1 MTTWEALSQPRPR
14 HLELVD
20 GDANHVGAPAG
31 VVLVRRL
38 GNGAEGGA
46 WRATDAH
53 DGRPLV
59 AKRVPP
65 SAESAVRRAFDTLRR
80 AGSANLPAP
89 TALSR
94 AADGTP
100 WLITEWVPGQPLT
113 RGPVGVAEAL
123 ADIAA
128 VARALASLHD
138 AGTHHGDVAPGNVV
152 VDGDRR
158 TLVDLA
164 QLGRRG
170 TGTPGFLAPEV
181 LAGGGGPAADRFS
194 LGALLVW
201 RLTGEVPWSRPEA
214 LLQVRARADVVQ
226 RLDALGLT
234 DLSPSVMT
242 LIIRT
247 LLPDPGARPGSTREL
262 ARRLGDLASAGSTV
276 VAGRLRWWAPQ
287 RWPYVGARLDDA
299 VRGLAGGVTRLLV
312 VAGPAGSGRDRI
324 VEELVLRLQAEG
336 VTAVRRDADAWARRE
351 GAASGTWLETWAARA
366 ASDPVVGLLG
376 GTVEG
381 EAVARVKAT
390 ARLARGRVI
399 VTADDAAGEALEGV
413 DGVRVLRPRPLS
425 EPEAIRLVSAAVE
438 GAQADVE
445 AVAKALRDAAGAWP
459 PAIVRVG
466 RACARED
473 ARVEDVAA
481 IAASRPDEDT
491 GMEPG
496 LALAVLRAHWYGRDD
511 GLPCTLA
518 PEGRPHALACAR
530 ARRVLGDAR
539 VRREARAGRGESLAW
554 AVDAHDDAVLERCLR
569 EGDPQDPESARA
581 VVTIEERTVPASL
594 LSVAA
599 ARRLAEGNAK
609 AADALAARAADDPEC
624 RFVRARALQRLGRLD
639 EAWALL
645 HDDAADTTP
654 QRWNKRGL
662 RWRVCV
668 DRGEPAVA
676 AAEATQLGLDDAS
689 VDLGVASALLWAAYA
704 SALSGDVERAN
715 DRLERA
721 AEWASAQA
729 SVEASAV
736 AARVLQLQ
744 GNLAHGRGDLR
755 EAADKFSDAAAAFAR
770 AGEPVGGLTLR
781 GTSCALAI
789 FTLSLDEG
797 IEHGRAALRGL
808 LAHGQSS
815 ALVEAASNLVQLLLH
830 VGAVDE
836 VRAIGAAVEAVVGS
850 GASALIEARC
860 ARLRADVLAAGGG
873 RRQGSSALRRVAAT
887 YAGAAAALEG
897 ADRPGEARDAWLRA
911 AWFSY
916 LSGRADASA
925 RVLGRVIDALPEDD
939 RFGIAHTAA
948 VTVLVAAR
956 IGDAGLLGVGLSL
969 MRRAGTSTSFR
980 AAHRLDL
987 AIAFDRALLAAAR
1000 LDPGSAAQRR
1010 ALAHRLLSTVELVM
1024 QKTRPTDRPAVRT
1037 SLLAEGGDTQALR
1050 ELLEDL
1056 ETDEPAPTPAPAEPA
1071 AAGGDEQY
1079 ARLLRMYR
1087 RFARED
1093 RLEPLLEQVV
1103 DAVMEL
1109 TDAER
1114 GAVVVRRSSGADLSV
1129 TRELSE
1135 GSDGASY
1142 SRSVIARVLDSGE
1155 PVLSVDAAADE
1166 RFDDS
1171 RSISHLNLRSVLA
1184 VPLRFRGEVLGA
1196 AYVDHRL
1203 RRGNFGEGDLAAM
1216 EAFADLAA
1224 LAVAHA
1230 AALHDLGQ
1238 KTEAL
1243 TASSAQLSSL
1253 LEQREAEVLALREDA
1268 RRQAPPTD
1276 GYRGIVGSAP
1286 AMQDVFRLIDRIAD
1300 ADVPVVIHGESGT
1313 GKELVA
1319 RALHYAGGRA
1329 RGPFVA
1335 ENCGAIPETLLE
1347 SVLFGHAKGAFT
1359 GAQKAKPGLF
1369 EAADSGTIFLD
1380 EVSEMSMPMQT
1391 KLLRVLQEG
1400 EVRRVGETAS
1410 RAVDVRVVAASNRD
1424 LEAMVEEGTFRRDLF
1439 YRINVVRVDLPP
1451 LRERAQ
1457 DIAPLIEH
1465 FFARHGASAL
1475 RLAPSVSRA
1484 LQAYAWP
1491 GNVRQLENEVQR
1503 WIALC
1508 EGAVALDDLSPA
1520 IGGTTSSDAPD
1531 PDDLRIKPRVERLE
1545 RDLIARAL
1553 EKTGNN
1559 QTQAAQLLGLSR
1571 YGLQKKL
1578 KRLALELH
1586 RS

>member
-1 MTTWEALSQPRPR
+1 MLR
-14 HLELVD
+14 D
-20 GDANHVGAPAG
+20 
-31 VVLVRRL
+31 RL
-38 GNGAEGGA
+38 GDGAEGGA
-46 WRATDAH
+46 WRAQDVQA
-53 DGRPLV
+53 GREVV

-65 SAESAVRRAFDTLRR
+65 SARAAVQHAFETLRR
-80 AGSANLPAP
+80 AASAHLPAP
-89 TALSR
+89 RSLSQ
-94 AADGTP
+94 AADGTV
-100 WLITEWVPGQPLT
+100 WLITEWVPGAPLSP
-113 RGPVGVAEAL
+113 GPVPVREAL
-123 ADIAA
+123 ADVAA

-138 AGTHHGDVAPGNVV
+138 MGTHHGDVSPSNVV
-152 VDGDRR
+152 VDGERR

-201 RLTGEVPWSRPEA
+201 RLTGEAPWPRPEA
-214 LLQVRARADVVQ
+214 LLGVESRADVRARL
-226 RLDALGLT
+226 RSLGVAE
-234 DLSPSVMT
+234 LSPAVMT
-242 LIIRT
+242 LLCRT
-247 LLPDPGARPGSTREL
+247 LLPQASARPGSTREL
-262 ARRLGDLASAGSTV
+262 ARRLGDLASADAAV
-276 VAGRLRWWAPQ
+276 VAGRLRWWVPQ
-287 RWPYVGARLDDA
+287 RWPYEGAALEEA
-299 VRGLAGGVTRLLV
+299 VSSLAGGETRLLV
-312 VAGPAGSGRDRI
+312 VAGPKGSGRDRV
-324 VEELVLRLQAEG
+324 VEELVLRLNARG
-336 VTAVRRDADAWARRE
+336 HAAVRRDADAWARDE
-351 GAASGTWLETWAARA
+351 GASSGTWLEAWAGRDRR
-366 ASDPVVGLLG
+366 DPVVGLLG
-376 GTVEG
+376 GGVALSAVPRVE
-381 EAVARVKAT
+381 AAS
-390 ARLARGRVI
+390 RLARGRLI
-399 VTADDAAGEALEGV
+399 ITAQDAEGDALEHI

-425 EPEAIRLVSAAVE
+425 EPETIRLVSAAVE
-438 GAQADVE
+438 GTQTEIE
-445 AVAKALRDAAGAWP
+445 ALARALRVVTGAWP
-459 PAIVRVG
+459 PALVRVCE
-466 RACARED
+466 ACARRD
-473 ARVEDVAA
+473 ADVHDVAA
-481 IAASRPDEDT
+481 VAASAADEHV

-496 LALAVLRAHWYGRDD
+496 LALMILRAHWYGPAD
-511 GLPCTLA
+511 GLPPTLA
-518 PEGRPHALACAR
+518 PQGRPHALACAQ
-530 ARRVLGDAR
+530 ARLTLGDR
-539 VRREARAGRGESLAW
+539 VRSEARARRGESLAW
-554 AVDAHDDAVLERCLR
+554 AVDARDDAALEIRLR
-569 EGDPQDPESARA
+569 GSDPRDPEVVRALDMIESADA
-581 VVTIEERTVPASL
+581 PASL
-594 LSVAA
+594 LAVAA
-599 ARRLAEGNAK
+599 SLRLAQGDAK
-609 AADALAARAADDPEC
+609 AAEALAARAPGDPAC
-624 RFVRARALQRLGRLD
+624 RLARARALQRLGELD
-639 EAWALL
+639 RACALL
-645 HDDAADTTP
+645 PDAANDSARL
-654 QRWNKRGL
+654 RWEKRGL
-662 RWRVCV
+662 RWRVYV
-668 DRGEPAVA
+668 DRGEAVSA
-676 AAEATQLGLDDAS
+676 AAEAARLGVDD
-689 VDLGVASALLWAAYA
+689 VPLQLGVASALLWAAYA
-704 SALSGDVERAN
+704 SALSGDLERAER
-715 DRLERA
+715 RLERA
-721 AEWASAQA
+721 LEWAHGQGD
-729 SVEASAV
+729 VEASAV

-744 GNLAHGRGDLR
+744 GNLAHGRRDL
-755 EAADKFSDAAAAFAR
+755 EGAAQKFAAAAAAFVR

-789 FTLSLDEG
+789 LTLSLDDG

-808 LAHGQSS
+808 LAQGQTS
-815 ALVEAASNLVQLLLH
+815 ALVEAALNLVQLLLRVGASDEIEAI
-830 VGAVDE
+830 VGAVE
-836 VRAIGAAVEAVVGS
+836 AAVGS
-850 GASALIEARC
+850 GDGALVQARC
-860 ARLRADVLAAGGG
+860 GRLRADARLAGAGARPHAGVLSQIAAG
-873 RRQGSSALRRVAAT
+873 
-887 YAGAAAALEG
+887 YAKAAASLDA
-897 ADRPGEARDAWLRA
+897 ASCPAEARDAWLRA
-911 AWFSY
+911 AWFTC
-916 LSGRADASA
+916 LSGRANVCV
-925 RVLGRVIDALPEDD
+925 RVLERVIDALPEDD
-939 RFGIAHTAA
+939 PFALARAA
-948 VTVLVAAR
+948 ATTVLVATR
-956 IGDAGLLGVGLSL
+956 VGDAGLLEVGLAL
-969 MRRAGTSTSFR
+969 MRRGGTSATLR

-987 AIAFDRALLAAAR
+987 AIAFDRALLAALR
-1000 LDPGSAAQRR
+1000 FEHGSAAQRR

-1037 SLLAEGGDTQALR
+1037 SLLAEGGDSRALR

-1056 ETDEPAPTPAPAEPA
+1056 EPGEAAAAHAQPA
-1071 AAGGDEQY
+1071 APSVDDQY

-1114 GAVVVRRSSGADLSV
+1114 GAVVVRRAAGVDLSV

-1135 GSDGASY
+1135 GSEGASY
-1142 SRSVIARVLDSGE
+1142 SRSVIDRVLESGE

-1184 VPLRFRGEVLGA
+1184 VPLRFRGELLGA

-1203 RRGNFGEGDLAAM
+1203 RRGNFGEGDLASI

-1230 AALHDLGQ
+1230 AALDDLGR

-1268 RRQAPPTD
+1268 RRQAPARD
-1276 GYRGIVGSAP
+1276 GYRGIIGSAP
-1286 AMQDVFRLIDRIAD
+1286 AMQNVFRLIDRIAD

-1319 RALHYAGGRA
+1319 RALHEAGGRA
-1329 RGPFVA
+1329 GGPFVA

-1369 EAADSGTIFLD
+1369 EAADTGTIFLD

-1400 EVRRVGETAS
+1400 EVRRVGETAP
-1410 RAVDVRVVAASNRD
+1410 RAVNVRVVAASNRD
-1424 LEAMVEEGTFRRDLF
+1424 LEAMVEQGSFRRDLF

-1451 LRERAQ
+1451 LRERPQ
-1457 DIAPLIEH
+1457 DIPHLIEH
-1465 FFARHGASAL
+1465 FFSRHGAPAL

-1508 EGAVALDDLSPA
+1508 EGAVALQDLSAAISGAAPA
-1520 IGGTTSSDAPD
+1520 EALD

-1578 KRLALELH
+1578 KRLELDVH

>member
-1 MTTWEALSQPRPR
+1 
-14 HLELVD
+14 V
-20 GDANHVGAPAG
+20 PAG
-31 VVLVRRL
+31 VVLVERL
-38 GNGAEGGA
+38 GYGAEGGA
-46 WRATDAH
+46 WRAEDVH
-53 DGRPLV
+53 DRRPLV
-59 AKRVPP
+59 AKPVPA
-65 SAESAVRRAFDTLRR
+65 SAEAAVRRAFEVLRQ
-80 AGSANLPAP
+80 AGSAHLPVP
-89 TALSR
+89 RALSR

-100 WLITEWVPGQPLT
+100 WLITDWVPGRPLEP
-113 RGPVGVAEAL
+113 GPVPESEAL
-123 ADIAA
+123 ADAA
-128 VARALASLHD
+128 SVGRALASLHD
-138 AGTHHGDVAPGNVV
+138 VGTHHGDVAPGNVV
-152 VDGDRR
+152 VEGDRR

-164 QLGRRG
+164 QLGRLG

-194 LGALLVW
+194 LGVLLVW
-201 RLTGEVPWSRPEA
+201 RLTGEVPWARPEA
-214 LLQVRARADVVQ
+214 LLRVRSRADVVE
-226 RLDALGLT
+226 RLQALGLSET
-234 DLSPSVMT
+234 SSPVVSLLTRV
-242 LIIRT
+242 
-247 LLPDPGARPGSTREL
+247 LLPDPSARPVSTREL
-262 ARRLGDLASAGSTV
+262 ARRLGDLASTGSSV
-276 VAGRLRWWAPQ
+276 VSGQLRWWAPQ
-287 RWPYVGARLDDA
+287 RWPYVGVPLDDA
-299 VRGLAGGVTRLLV
+299 VRGLTAGTTRLLV
-312 VAGPAGSGRDRI
+312 VAGPSGSGRDRV
-324 VEELVLRLQAEG
+324 VEEVVLRLQSEG
-336 VTAVRRDADAWARRE
+336 ATAVQRDADAWARE
-351 GAASGTWLETWAARA
+351 QGAASGTWLETWAARA
-366 ASDPVVGLLG
+366 AEDPVVGLLG
-376 GTVEG
+376 GTLTEDTVS
-381 EAVARVKAT
+381 RVKAT
-390 ARLARGRVI
+390 SRIAHGRVI
-399 VTADDAAGEALEGV
+399 VTADAAAGRALDGV
-413 DGVRVLRPRPLS
+413 AGVRVLRPRPLS
-425 EPEAIRLVSAAVE
+425 EAEALRLVSSAVE
-438 GAQADVE
+438 GSASDV
-445 AVAKALRDAAGAWP
+445 AAMATALCDATGAWP

-466 RACARED
+466 VACARRE
-473 ARVEDVAA
+473 AGVEDVAA
-481 IAASRPDEDT
+481 LAASCPDEEA

-496 LALAVLRAHWYGRDD
+496 LALAVLGAHWFAPDAS
-511 GLPCTLA
+511 LPGTLA
-518 PEGRPHALACAR
+518 PEGVPHALACAQ
-530 ARRVLGDAR
+530 ARRVLGEAR
-539 VRREARAGRGESLAW
+539 VRREAQRARGGSLAW
-554 AVDAHDDAVLERCLR
+554 AVDAEDDAALEVRLR
-569 EGDPQDPESARA
+569 GCDPRDPEAARA
-581 VVTIEERTVPASL
+581 VASIEARDVSPTL
-594 LSVAA
+594 LAVAA
-599 ARRLAEGNAK
+599 RQRLAEGNAK
-609 AADALAARAADDPEC
+609 AANALAVRGGDHPDC

-639 EAWALL
+639 EASALL
-645 HDDAADTTP
+645 GDDAADTAG
-654 QRWNKRGL
+654 QRWSKRGL

-676 AAEATQLGLDDAS
+676 VAEASQLRLDDAPME
-689 VDLGVASALLWAAYA
+689 LGVASALLWAAYA
-704 SALSGDVERAN
+704 SALSGDTDRA
-715 DRLERA
+715 DHRLARA
-721 AEWASAQA
+721 ADWAAA
-729 SVEASAV
+729 DGSVEASSV

-744 GNLAHGRGDLR
+744 GNLAHGRGELR
-755 EAADKFSDAAAAFAR
+755 EAAQKFSDAAAAFAR

-789 FTLSLDEG
+789 LTLDLDEG

-808 LAHGQSS
+808 LAHGQTS
-815 ALVEAASNLVQLLLH
+815 ALVEAALNLVQLLSR
-830 VGAVDE
+830 VGAADE
-836 VRAIGAAVEAVVGS
+836 VRAIGSAVDTAVGG
-850 GASALIEARC
+850 GASALIEARR
-860 ARLRADVLAAGGG
+860 ARLRADVLAAGAGT
-873 RRQGSSALRRVAAT
+873 RPGSAALQRLAAA

-897 ADRPGEARDAWLRA
+897 AERPDEARDAWLRA
-911 AWFSY
+911 AWLSC
-916 LSGRADASA
+916 LGGRGEASGRILE
-925 RVLGRVIDALPEDD
+925 RVVDGMPDD
-939 RFGIAHTAA
+939 ERFGMAQAA
-948 VTVLVAAR
+948 AATVAIAAR
-956 IGDAGLLGVGLSL
+956 TGDAGLLTVGLEL
-969 MRRAGTSTSFR
+969 MRRAGNSASFR
-980 AAHRLDL
+980 AADRLDL
-987 AIAFDRALLAAAR
+987 AIAFDRALLAAVR
-1000 LDPGSAAQRR
+1000 HSRGSLAHRR

-1056 ETDEPAPTPAPAEPA
+1056 ETGESPPVPASTDSPATAS
-1071 AAGGDEQY
+1071 GDDRY

-1114 GAVVVRRSSGADLSV
+1114 GAVVVRREGSEDLSV
-1129 TRELSE
+1129 ARELSE
-1135 GSDGASY
+1135 GSEGASY
-1142 SRSVIARVLDSGE
+1142 SRSVIARVLESGE

-1203 RRGNFGEGDLAAM
+1203 RRGNFGEDDLAAM
-1216 EAFADLAA
+1216 EAFSDLAA

-1243 TASSAQLSSL
+1243 TASSAQLSAL

-1286 AMQDVFRLIDRIAD
+1286 AMQNVFRLIDRIAD

-1319 RALHYAGGRA
+1319 RALHDAGGRA
-1329 RGPFVA
+1329 AGPFVA

-1369 EAADSGTIFLD
+1369 EAADGGTIFLD

-1410 RAVDVRVVAASNRD
+1410 RRVDVRVVAASNRE
-1424 LEAMVEEGTFRRDLF
+1424 LEAMVEEGSFRRDLF

-1465 FFARHGASAL
+1465 FFARHGVAPL

-1508 EGAVALDDLSPA
+1508 EGAVALQDLSPA
-1520 IGGTTSSDAPD
+1520 IGGTTTSEVID
-1531 PDDLRIKPRVERLE
+1531 PHDLRIKPRVERLE

-1578 KRLALELH
+1578 KRLELDVH

>member
-1 MTTWEALSQPRPR
+1 M
-14 HLELVD
+14 LVE
-20 GDANHVGAPAG
+20 
-31 VVLVRRL
+31 RL
-38 GNGAEGGA
+38 GDGAEGGA
-46 WRATDAH
+46 WRAEDAH

-65 SAESAVRRAFDTLRR
+65 SAESAVRRAFETLRR
-80 AGSANLPAP
+80 AASANLPAP
-89 TALSR
+89 RALSR
-94 AADGTP
+94 ADDGTP
-100 WLITEWVPGQPLT
+100 WLITEWVPGTPLQP
-113 RGPVGVAEAL
+113 GPVAVSEAL
-123 ADIAA
+123 ADVAA

-152 VDGDRR
+152 VDGERR

-214 LLQVRARADVVQ
+214 LLRVRSRADVVQ
-226 RLDALGLT
+226 RLDALGLA

-242 LIIRT
+242 LLTRT
-247 LLPDPGARPGSTREL
+247 LLPEASARPASTREL
-262 ARRLGDLASAGSTV
+262 ARRLGDLASAGATV
-276 VAGRLRWWAPQ
+276 VAGRLRWWPPQ
-287 RWPYVGARLDDA
+287 RWPYVGVRLDEA
-299 VRGLAGGVTRLLV
+299 VRGLASGVTRLLV
-312 VAGPAGSGRDRI
+312 VAGPSGSGRDRI
-324 VEELVLRLQAEG
+324 VEELVLRLQADG
-336 VTAVRRDADAWARRE
+336 VSAARRDADAWARRE
-351 GAASGTWLETWAARA
+351 GAASGTWLEAWAGRSAR
-366 ASDPVVGLLG
+366 DPVVGLLG
-376 GTVEG
+376 GGLSG
-381 EAVARVKAT
+381 EAISRVKAT
-390 ARLARGRVI
+390 SRLAHGRVI
-399 VTADDAAGEALEGV
+399 ITADGEAGDALDGV
-413 DGVRVLRPRPLS
+413 EGVRVVRPRPLS
-425 EPEAIRLVSAAVE
+425 DSEALRLVSAAVE
-438 GAQADVE
+438 GAEADVE
-445 AVAKALRDAAGAWP
+445 AVAKALRETTGAWP
-459 PAIVRVG
+459 AAIVRVG
-466 RACARED
+466 SACALQD
-473 ARVEDVAA
+473 AGVEDVPA
-481 IAASRPDEDT
+481 IAASRPDEGT

-496 LALAVLRAHWYGRDD
+496 LALAVLRAHWYEADD
-511 GLPCTLA
+511 GLPRTLA
-518 PEGRPHALACAR
+518 PEGRPHALACAQ
-530 ARRVLGDAR
+530 ARRVLGEAR
-539 VRREARAGRGESLAW
+539 VRSEAQAGRGESLAW
-554 AVDAHDDAVLERCLR
+554 AIDAEDDVALERRLR
-569 EGDPQDPESARA
+569 GCDPRDPEAARA
-581 VVTIEERTVPASL
+581 VASIEGRDVPASL
-594 LSVAA
+594 IAVAA
-599 ARRLAEGNAK
+599 GQRLAEGNAK
-609 AADALAARAADDPEC
+609 AADVLAARAGEDPEC

-645 HDDAADTTP
+645 QDDAVDDAQ

-676 AAEATQLGLDDAS
+676 ASEATQLGLDDAS
-689 VDLGVASALLWAAYA
+689 LDLGVAAALLWAAYA

-715 DRLERA
+715 DRLARA
-721 AEWASAQA
+721 AAWASTQGT
-729 SVEASAV
+729 VEASAV
-736 AARVLQLQ
+736 AARALQLQ
-744 GNLAHGRGDLR
+744 GNLAHGRGDLHD
-755 EAADKFSDAAAAFAR
+755 AARKFSDAAAAFAR

-808 LAHGQSS
+808 LAHGQTS
-815 ALVEAASNLVQLLLH
+815 ALVEAALNLVQLLVR
-830 VGAVDE
+830 VGAADE
-836 VRAIGAAVEAVVGS
+836 VRAIGAAVEAAVGS
-850 GASALIEARC
+850 GASALIEARR
-860 ARLRADVLAAGGG
+860 ARLRADVLAAGAGLRPG
-873 RRQGSSALRRVAAT
+873 PGALQRIAAT
-887 YAGAAAALEG
+887 YAGAAASLEG

-911 AWFSY
+911 AWFSCA
-916 LSGRADASA
+916 SGRADAA
-925 RVLGRVIDALPEDD
+925 GRVLERVIDALPEDD
-939 RFGIAHTAA
+939 PFGCAHAAA
-948 VTVLVAAR
+948 VTVSVAAR
-956 IGDAGLLGVGLSL
+956 AGDAGLLDLGLAL
-969 MRRAGTSTSFR
+969 MRRAGTSASLR

-987 AIAFDRALLAAAR
+987 AIAFDRALLAAVR
-1000 LDPGSAAQRR
+1000 LNRGSVAQRR

-1056 ETDEPAPTPAPAEPA
+1056 ETGEPAAAPAPAEPA
-1071 AAGGDEQY
+1071 AGGDDQY

-1114 GAVVVRRSSGADLSV
+1114 GAVVVRRGEGADLSV

-1135 GSDGASY
+1135 GSEGASY
-1142 SRSVIARVLDSGE
+1142 SRSVIARVLESGE

-1238 KTEAL
+1238 KTDAL

-1286 AMQDVFRLIDRIAD
+1286 AMQNVFRLIDRIAD

-1319 RALHYAGGRA
+1319 RALHDAGGRA
-1329 RGPFVA
+1329 SGPFVA

-1410 RAVDVRVVAASNRD
+1410 RAVNVRVVAASNRD

-1451 LRERAQ
+1451 LRERTQ

-1465 FFARHGASAL
+1465 FFARHGASPL

-1508 EGAVALDDLSPA
+1508 EGAVALQDLSGA
-1520 IGGTTSSDAPD
+1520 IGGTTSPEVID

-1578 KRLALELH
+1578 KRLELDVH